1 VTSRSQTHTPREGR
15 TDAATRRALLR
26 QAARAPDSYAL
37 LLVLLLIDYVILSIG
52 WTGAWSLIVTTM
64 FIGLTALLAF
74 HTSGVGGFV
83 FKWVVVSVGLAM
95 LASIAAAINSQD
107 QAQGVAFVI
116 MALLVVT
123 CPIAILSRIVHHTR
137 VTLETLL
144 GAICVYVLIG
154 LLFAYIDIAYQ
165 LLAGTSYFA
174 QSGHHDPSDFV
185 YFSFITM
192 TTVGYGDLSPANG
205 FPRTTAVLEAL
216 AGQVFLVVLVA
227 RLVALYTPVPA
238 ATRRA
243 RMHARLEGRASGTE
257 DDEPH
262 PDEPETEAERPDP

>member
-1 VTSRSQTHTPREGR
+1 MAGEASEGPAHR
-15 TDAATRRALLR
+15 PLEGKTRRAMLR

-37 LLVLLLIDYVILSIG
+37 LLLLLLIDYVILSIG
-52 WTGAWSLIVTTM
+52 WTGSWSLIVTTM

-74 HTSGVGGFV
+74 HTSRVGGLV
-83 FKWVVVSVGLAM
+83 YKWVVVSVGLAM
-95 LASIAAAINSQD
+95 LASLAAAINSKD
-107 QAQGVAFVI
+107 QAQGVAFII

-123 CPIAILSRIVHHTR
+123 CPIAILSRIMHHTR

-165 LLAGTSYFA
+165 LLGGTSYFA
-174 QSGHHDPSDFV
+174 QSGHHGPSDFV

-205 FPRTTAVLEAL
+205 LPRTTAVLEAL
-216 AGQVFLVVLVA
+216 SGQVFLVVLVS

-238 ATRRA
+238 ETRRA
-243 RMHARLEGRASGTE
+243 RMRARLQGASPAM
-257 DDEPH
+257 DEEE
-262 PDEPETEAERPDP
+262 PDADESGGEAE